1 MRSFNPTSPGRSAIA
16 YLLLRSFNPIGQI
29 PIDFLCESKLRC
41 CILTSSLSM
50 RVSSCV
56 VTTVWVLLTWFYHN
70 VLWSG
75 DSDNVLLILIVHTTN
90 PISNKVHLSRI
101 LLINEE
107 TTIYYVLIPR
117 VLSHEE
123 SFLLILAKRDIF
135 HILFYQAYQL
145 EQTIHVY
152 RPIVYILSCSAI
164 VRHNGYKILS
174 LKVSTSTSYF
184 AFSHTNYNY
193 N

>member
-29 PIDFLCESKLRC
+29 PIVFWCESKLRC

-56 VTTVWVLLTWFYHN
+56 VTTVVRFSHGSTYHN

-107 TTIYYVLIPR
+107 TTIYYVPIPR

-145 EQTIHVY
+145 EQTITCVPTYCLH
-152 RPIVYILSCSAI
+152 IIL
-164 VRHNGYKILS
+164 
-174 LKVSTSTSYF
+174 
-184 AFSHTNYNY
+184 FSHR
-193 N
+193 